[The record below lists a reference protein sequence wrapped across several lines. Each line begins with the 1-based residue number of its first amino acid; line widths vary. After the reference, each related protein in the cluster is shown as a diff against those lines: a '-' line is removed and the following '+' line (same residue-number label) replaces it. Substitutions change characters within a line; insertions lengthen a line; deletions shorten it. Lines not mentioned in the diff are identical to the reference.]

1 MERVI
6 RDTPK
11 AVVEQSQATGARR
24 RDFKFLTRRPPL
36 PKKGKSG
43 QSLGQFQRRGGSF
56 TPGGSLEGSR

>member
-11 AVVEQSQATGARR
+11 PVDEQSQAKGDKR
-24 RDFKFLTRRPPL
+24 RDFEFITGRPPL

-43 QSLGQFQRRGGSF
+43 
-56 TPGGSLEGSR
+56 